1 MKSPAYGDA
10 VLWLARNDE
19 CEEHDPIVIAGL
31 TTVLLAADLFRVEPL
46 RLAEDIRAARHGRGR
61 WRVPLEVRC
70 SGSRCPDPLEA

>member
-10 VLWLARNDE
+10 VLWLARNDDTA
-19 CEEHDPIVIAGL
+19 EHRTDMIAGF

-46 RLAEDIRAARHGRGR
+46 RLAEDIKAARHGRGR